1 MNQPEGIRV
10 RNESARRHYGP
21 EWISQRALRS
31 GLGQP
36 EGIRVRNESARRHY
50 GPEWISQ
57 RALRSGMD
65 QPEGIKVR
73 INQPEGIK
81 RAPLQT
87 TDFSRPPLY
96 VPQEEA
102 VEAWY
107 DKMATRSCGNLLR
120 KYCRDIIRNG
130 YLVQQK
136 GLLRDHNI
144 VRYYSNENVENHDS
158 RNSQE
163 KTFEELLESSPLMK
177 IRRPQGK
184 IVSGKITNVC
194 NDDLYVDFGGK
205 FEVVVKRP
213 PVNTE

>member
-1 MNQPEGIRV
+1 
-10 RNESARRHYGP
+10 
-21 EWISQRALRS
+21 
-31 GLGQP
+31 
-36 EGIRVRNESARRHY
+36 
-50 GPEWISQ
+50 
-57 RALRSGMD
+57 
-65 QPEGIKVR
+65 
-73 INQPEGIK
+73 
-81 RAPLQT
+81 
-87 TDFSRPPLY
+87 
-96 VPQEEA
+96 
-102 VEAWY
+102 
-107 DKMATRSCGNLLR
+107 MATRSCGNLLR

-213 PVNTE
+213 PVNTEVYQIGRQVKIMLRKLEMTGHFLGQNKHITLLEADGKLLGIDN